1 MKQYRITAADF
12 ADQYPGIP
20 DAVCPGIND
29 VTDLKRLAGLQL
41 AEDYYEAGGHDPALT
56 TPNDSN
62 PNPISPVG
70 TTQPD
75 ASKRQIEREQN
86 IKVGSP
92 EWFRLWFAKPELTGE
107 KPVGDAPAPVTPGK
121 SAD

>member
-1 MKQYRITAADF
+1 MKQIRVTAADF
-12 ADQYPGIP
+12 ADQNPGIP
-20 DAVCPGIND
+20 DAVCPGFTD
-29 VTDLKRLAGLQL
+29 VSELRRLAGIPL
-41 AEDYYEAGGHDPALT
+41 AEDYYTAGGHDPELT

-75 ASKRQIEREQN
+75 ASKRQIERQQN

-92 EWFRLWFAKPELTGE
+92 EWFKLWFAKPQLTGE
-107 KPVGDAPAPVTPGK
+107 KPVGDAPAPVVQRK